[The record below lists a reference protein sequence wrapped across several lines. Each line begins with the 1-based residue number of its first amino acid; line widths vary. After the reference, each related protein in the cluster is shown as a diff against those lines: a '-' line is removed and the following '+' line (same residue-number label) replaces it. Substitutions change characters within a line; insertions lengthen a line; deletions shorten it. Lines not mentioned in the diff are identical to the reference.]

1 MLAEADPK
9 LEAGVYAELGVQ
21 DTPCRFPL
29 AQVTWQPVAMVLS
42 EVDPEIVDLLRSL
55 GAVDAQI
62 EQAAVTRRLPALAVD
77 LVLRRDFTLSVDE
90 VAARSGTSTDE
101 LLEIYRLFGISLDR
115 SGPALG
121 RNDLTLLSV
130 LRRVAGGAGGVASG
144 ENFSQGAGENLLRVI
159 GLSVSRIAEAAV
171 STFIQDVEAHLE
183 ATEVDLIDWVRAE
196 ARIGEVAQEIGPS
209 LGTLFIHHL
218 LEAVQRQRQTQQDV
232 SERSMVRL
240 AIGFVDL
247 VGFTPLAQR
256 LSPRDLVAL
265 VTRFEARAFDIAS
278 ALGGRVIKH
287 IGDEVMF
294 TAVSAQDAARIA
306 LDLIGEFAMAVQP
319 RGGLCYGE
327 VLTLRGDY
335 YGPIVN
341 LAARLVNEAVP
352 GEVLIDTTT
361 AGLLADVACEPA
373 GRRSLKGFD
382 KPVAV
387 CSLTT

>member
-1 MLAEADPK
+1 MPPGRGAT
-9 LEAGVYAELGVQ
+9 LGHFRATGSHGGTIWP

-171 STFIQDVEAHLE
+171 STFIQDVEAFC
-183 ATEVDLIDWVRAE
+183 
-196 ARIGEVAQEIGPS
+196 QNS
-209 LGTLFIHHL
+209 
-218 LEAVQRQRQTQQDV
+218 
-232 SERSMVRL
+232 
-240 AIGFVDL
+240 
-247 VGFTPLAQR
+247 
-256 LSPRDLVAL
+256 L
-265 VTRFEARAFDIAS
+265 VTCDVGGVFGPRAHRHS
-278 ALGGRVIKH
+278 
-287 IGDEVMF
+287 
-294 TAVSAQDAARIA
+294 
-306 LDLIGEFAMAVQP
+306 
-319 RGGLCYGE
+319 
-327 VLTLRGDY
+327 
-335 YGPIVN
+335 
-341 LAARLVNEAVP
+341 
-352 GEVLIDTTT
+352 
-361 AGLLADVACEPA
+361 
-373 GRRSLKGFD
+373 
-382 KPVAV
+382 
-387 CSLTT
+387 